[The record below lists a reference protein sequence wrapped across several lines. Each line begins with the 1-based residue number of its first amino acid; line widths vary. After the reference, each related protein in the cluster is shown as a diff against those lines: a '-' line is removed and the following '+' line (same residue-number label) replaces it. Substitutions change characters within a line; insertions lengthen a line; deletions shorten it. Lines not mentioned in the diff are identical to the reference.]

1 MKRMR
6 GDKGTEGGHGKRM
19 REEGKGITT
28 HHVICTF
35 LRCVLLCNV
44 LKNTGLF
51 CRGSCP
57 LPFFCTGDVNVVVQ
71 RFIKVP
77 PNVCAR
83 VWRGPPFFS
92 FSSLVCLVLLLLHP
106 VLSSVPCCASPV
118 ASPERPPRARPFSAP
133 RTSLL
138 SRFSLAQ
145 WSPCLCAVERL
156 VNGGR
161 DRLNLCPQLLLDLVQ
176 VVTVVVRDQIDRH
189 AEVPETPRPPE
200 KSKLKFSIVS
210 YGVRS
215 QCKR

>member
-1 MKRMR
+1 MPR
-6 GDKGTEGGHGKRM
+6 
-19 REEGKGITT
+19 
-28 HHVICTF
+28 
-35 LRCVLLCNV
+35 
-44 LKNTGLF
+44 
-51 CRGSCP
+51 
-57 LPFFCTGDVNVVVQ
+57 
-71 RFIKVP
+71 
-77 PNVCAR
+77 A
-83 VWRGPPFFS
+83 RGPNRVGRLFS
-92 FSSLVCLVLLLLHP
+92 FSSFVSR
-106 VLSSVPCCASPV
+106 SSRSPL
-118 ASPERPPRARPFSAP
+118 AAPRAFFCSVLCFSCCISRARLPRAPPFSAP

-138 SRFSLAQ
+138 PRFSLAQ